1 MAYEWSVTVGG
12 GEIRDLCLDAQTTI
26 RYGRSSANVQ
36 PEPTNATVRILTYDA
51 APSLFLNYP
60 SYILNPNTIPSGFT
74 DVYSDT
80 YEGVGTVLE
89 LGAPV
94 VVGVSSAS
102 GFTDVYSDT
111 YEGGQ
116 NEATRFTGYVAA
128 LDYTPGALTM
138 LAVTDQEKLARVD
151 VRDEDYPSE
160 TDQQR
165 VARIA
170 TEAGVPITVDDGTPV
185 GVVPE
190 TASPTRAGAYLQN
203 MADDCEATL
212 IADRYGVVHY
222 RPRDSYTPKTVT
234 VPPLNTLVD
243 PLQMS
248 LEAARVENAVTV
260 EYGVTDDEAD
270 PPTPRPT
277 YTAEDTESI
286 NALGKR
292 EALVSLML
300 SEAADAQGYADRR
313 LAAQQAAW
321 DMPRATVLM
330 VNVDAVTVGNIANLE
345 VGDAVTLPELLPGAP
360 FDSYTAP
367 LIGITETISRDEWQL
382 ELHLAPA
389 GYNEQEN

>member
-1 MAYEWSVTVGG
+1 MAYEWSVKVAG
-12 GEIRDLCLDAQTTI
+12 GEIRDLCLDAETTI

-51 APSLFLNYP
+51 APSLFIDYP

-74 DVYSDT
+74 DVYNDT
-80 YEGVGTVLE
+80 YEGVGTTLE

-94 VVGVSSAS
+94 VVGVASTS
-102 GFTDVYSDT
+102 GFTDIYYDE
-111 YEGGQ
+111 YEGGLDSG
-116 NEATRFTGYVAA
+116 TRFTGYVAA
-128 LDYTPGALTM
+128 LDYTPGAITM

-151 VRDEDYPSE
+151 VRDEDYPYE
-160 TDQQR
+160 TDHQR

-170 TEAGVPITVDDGTPV
+170 TEAGVPIVIDEGTPV

-190 TASPTRAGAYLQN
+190 PASPTRAGPYLQN

-212 IADRYGVVHY
+212 IADRAGVVHY

-260 EYGVTDDEAD
+260 EYGVADDQAD
-270 PPTPRPT
+270 PPTPRPS
-277 YTAEDTESI
+277 YTAENTESVTAI
-286 NALGKR
+286 GKR

-330 VNVDAVTVGNIANLE
+330 VNVDDLTVGNIANLE

-389 GYNEQEN
+389 GYDE